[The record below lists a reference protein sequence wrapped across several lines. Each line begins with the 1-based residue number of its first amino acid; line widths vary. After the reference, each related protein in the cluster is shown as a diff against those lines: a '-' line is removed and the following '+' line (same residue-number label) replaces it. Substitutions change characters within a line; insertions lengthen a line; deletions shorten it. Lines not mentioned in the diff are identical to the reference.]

1 MKKARLVQLENYLM
15 EEYNSSEV
23 NLLRR
28 EVNVLVEK
36 EEVFWRQRSGV
47 SWLKEGDRNT

>member
-1 MKKARLVQLENYLM
+1 LRVTPRIIEVKKAQLVQLENCPM

-28 EVNVLVEK
+28 EVNVLVEN
-36 EEVFWRQRSGV
+36 EEVFW
-47 SWLKEGDRNT
+47 